1 MRRTLGAVADQQN
14 PWPEL
19 MVIFD
24 INFLGMFMSQS
35 SHGAQQG
42 MFKLS
47 HGAQWLP
54 PATTPFLQS
63 NSELLSLEGLT

>member
-1 MRRTLGAVADQQN
+1 
-14 PWPEL
+14 